1 MAEISAK
8 VVMDL
13 RGRTGCGMMD
23 CKKALAA
30 CDGDLDKAIDYL
42 REKGLAKA
50 AKKQSRI
57 AAEGVVGAYI
67 CEKCGAGALVEVNC
81 ETDFVANTPEFKDMV
96 QTIAKIIVMENPADV
111 EALLNCK
118 AGDAQTVNDMITEK
132 VAKIGEKI
140 TVRRFARYEAGNGIV
155 DSYIHMGGKVGVLVQ
170 AECEVTD
177 AVKEVLHDVALQIA
191 AASPVAPEYV
201 TRDQVNPEHL
211 HHETE
216 ILAAQHAETLAPM
229 LDKLGIYRNEALV
242 RTAYEICRWHHER
255 WDGRGYP
262 DGLSGDRIPISA
274 QVVSMA
280 DVYDAL
286 VSKRVYKAAYAPD
299 TAVQMILHG
308 DCGTFNPLLLECL
321 VEIQDVLKEDVT
333 EVLPN

>member
-30 CDGDLDKAIDYL
+30 CEGDVEKAIDYL

-81 ETDFVANTPEFKDMV
+81 ETDFVANTPEFKEMV
-96 QTIAKIIVMENPADV
+96 QTIAKTIVVDNPADV
-111 EALLNCK
+111 DALLNGK
-118 AGDAQTVNDMITEK
+118 VVDSEQTVNELITEK

-140 TVRRFARYEAGNGIV
+140 TVRRFARYDKGIV

-170 AECEVTD
+170 AEGEVND

-211 HHETE
+211 QHETE
-216 ILAAQHAETLAPM
+216 ILAAQA
-229 LDKLGIYRNEALV
+229 RNEGKPEKIIEKMV
-242 RTAYEICRWHHER
+242 QGRINKFYEEVCLLEQVFVK
-255 WDGRGYP
+255 DGETRVGKMIETKAPGTKIVAFTRYKMG
-262 DGLSGDRIPISA
+262 DGLEKK
-274 QVVSMA
+274 VS
-280 DVYDAL
+280 DL
-286 VSKRVYKAAYAPD
+286 AA
-299 TAVQMILHG
+299 
-308 DCGTFNPLLLECL
+308 
-321 VEIQDVLKEDVT
+321 
-333 EVLPN
+333 EVAEQIAKK

>member
-30 CDGDLDKAIDYL
+30 CEGDIEKAIDYL

-81 ETDFVANTPEFKDMV
+81 ETDFVANTPEFKEMV
-96 QTIAKIIVMENPADV
+96 QTIAKTIVMDNPADV
-111 EALLNCK
+111 DALLNGK
-118 AGDAQTVNDMITEK
+118 VVDSEQTVNELITEK

-140 TVRRFARYEAGNGIV
+140 TVRRFARYDKGIV

-170 AECEVTD
+170 AEGEVND

-211 HHETE
+211 QHETE
-216 ILAAQHAETLAPM
+216 ILAAQA
-229 LDKLGIYRNEALV
+229 RNEGKPEKIIEKMV
-242 RTAYEICRWHHER
+242 QGRINKFYEEVCLLEQVFVK
-255 WDGRGYP
+255 DGETRVGKMIETKAPGTKIVAFTRYKMG
-262 DGLSGDRIPISA
+262 DGLEKKVND
-274 QVVSMA
+274 
-280 DVYDAL
+280 L
-286 VSKRVYKAAYAPD
+286 AA
-299 TAVQMILHG
+299 
-308 DCGTFNPLLLECL
+308 
-321 VEIQDVLKEDVT
+321 
-333 EVLPN
+333 EVAEQTKMKG

>member
-30 CDGDLDKAIDYL
+30 CEGDIEKAIDYL

-67 CEKCGAGALVEVNC
+67 CKECGTGALVEVNC
-81 ETDFVANTPEFKDMV
+81 ETDFVANTPEFKEMV
-96 QTIAKIIVMENPADV
+96 QAIAKTIAASNPADV
-111 EALLNCK
+111 DALLACK
-118 AGDAQTVNDMITEK
+118 VADGEQTVGDLITEK
-132 VAKIGEKI
+132 TAKIGEKI
-140 TVRRFARYEAGNGIV
+140 SVRRFVRYDGKDGIV
-155 DSYIHMGGKVGVLVQ
+155 DSYIHMGGKVGVLVLAQ
-170 AECEVTD
+170 GEKNDTVA
-177 AVKEVLHDVALQIA
+177 EVLHDVALQIA

-216 ILAAQHAETLAPM
+216 ILAAQA
-229 LDKLGIYRNEALV
+229 RNEGKPEKIIEKMV
-242 RTAYEICRWHHER
+242 QGRINKFYEEVCLLEQVFVK
-255 WDGRGYP
+255 DGETRVGKMIENRVPGTKIVSFTRYKMG
-262 DGLSGDRIPISA
+262 DGLEKK
-274 QVVSMA
+274 VSDLA
-280 DVYDAL
+280 AEVAEQIGG
-286 VSKRVYKAAYAPD
+286 KA
-299 TAVQMILHG
+299 
-308 DCGTFNPLLLECL
+308 
-321 VEIQDVLKEDVT
+321 
-333 EVLPN
+333 